1 MPVKTLTISDPFFVT
16 RVLKNEEAVDIG
28 DKSIV
33 LNLSQT
39 PIRVRH
45 QALGSLQSTVLF
57 NTVIKAVEHAV
68 IIEGF
73 AADDD

>member
-1 MPVKTLTISDPFFVT
+1 MPVETLTISDPFFVT

-39 PIRVRH
+39 PIRVRD
-45 QALGSLQSTVLF
+45 QTL
-57 NTVIKAVEHAV
+57 
-68 IIEGF
+68 
-73 AADDD
+73 